1 MDVGLS
7 LHRAGEGPQRGRNL
21 GTRLLGQLFSVTTLV
36 FRFLLPIFFSLS
48 ETHICLSVFA
58 DKAGVGTL
66 RGRLALGRGELVFT
80 PGAASGQGGALWEL
94 ASFPADCL
102 STRTEP
108 AHPHCSLPPLRLVS
122 PCPAFTCPTIMGL
135 YLSLSLQDWTH
146 PAANYPPIVTLPL
159 FLACGFLLL
168 FLLMKK
174 L

>member
-21 GTRLLGQLFSVTTLV
+21 GTRPLGQLFSVTTLV

-80 PGAASGQGGALWEL
+80 PGAAPGQVVLSGNWRASLLTAEHQDGA
-94 ASFPADCL
+94 
-102 STRTEP
+102 
-108 AHPHCSLPPLRLVS
+108 CSPSLLPP
-122 PCPAFTCPTIMGL
+122 
-135 YLSLSLQDWTH
+135 SLQAQ
-146 PAANYPPIVTLPL
+146 PLPCVQMPYHHGTVL
-159 FLACGFLLL
+159 VPESAGLDTPSC
-168 FLLMKK
+168 
-174 L
+174 